1 VSPMGNYS
9 IKTVAFGGFNKQDV
23 VRYIEEAATEA
34 ASAQKALEDE
44 NIALRAQA
52 DALTGELDA
61 LRVQMAEL
69 LSEKDALAASLAQE
83 QQLRE
88 ELESLRAAAENAVL
102 LQNEIDSLRPD
113 ANAYAQFRERIGAI
127 ECEARKR
134 ADDLELA
141 TAAQLRQTVDR
152 FRQQYQ
158 VLMSN
163 FESTAGY
170 VSAEL
175 RKMEVSLSHLPRALD
190 QAGSDLNALAAQLKP
205 ED

>member
-1 VSPMGNYS
+1 MGNYS

>member
-23 VRYIEEAATEA
+23 VRYIEQAATEA

-44 NIALRAQA
+44 NSALRAHS
-52 DALTGELDA
+52 DALTGELDELRAQMEA
-61 LRVQMAEL
+61 LLA
-69 LSEKDALAASLAQE
+69 EKDALSAALTQE

-88 ELESLRAAAENAVL
+88 ELEPLRATAEVAAQ
-102 LQNEIDSLRPD
+102 LQREIDSLRPD
-113 ANAYAQFRERIGAI
+113 ADAYAQFRERIGAI

-158 VLMSN
+158 ILMSN

>member
-1 VSPMGNYS
+1 MSPMGNYS